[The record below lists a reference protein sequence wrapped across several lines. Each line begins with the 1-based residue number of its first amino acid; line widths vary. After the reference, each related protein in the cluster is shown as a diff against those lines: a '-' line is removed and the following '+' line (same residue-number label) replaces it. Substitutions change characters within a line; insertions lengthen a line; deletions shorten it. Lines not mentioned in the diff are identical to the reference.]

1 MTRNI
6 VSYNDFSYIRK
17 QIFFSNVILL
27 KKIFYL
33 YLYLFLDKLSK
44 MILDKTDVQIL
55 ELLQA
60 DALLTNKELADKLGK
75 TITPI
80 YERIRRLENE
90 GYITRYCA
98 IVDKNKIG
106 KSLVAFTNVQLK
118 QHAQTILLNFEKAIV
133 KFEEVMECYHMTGV
147 YDYLLK
153 IVVTDM
159 AAYQDFI
166 VNKLAKLTDIGTVQ
180 SSFVM
185 TEVKH
190 ETAYKIKPAR

>member
-1 MTRNI
+1 M
-6 VSYNDFSYIRK
+6 
-17 QIFFSNVILL
+17 L
-27 KKIFYL
+27 
-33 YLYLFLDKLSK
+33 
-44 MILDKTDVQIL
+44 LDKTDIRLL

-60 DALLTNKELADKLGK
+60 DARLTTKELADKLGK
-75 TITPI
+75 TVTPV
-80 YERIRRLENE
+80 YERKRRLENE
-90 GYITRYCA
+90 GFITRYTA

-106 KSLVAFTNVQLK
+106 KSLVAFTNVQLR
-118 QHAQTILLNFEKAIV
+118 QHAQQILLNFEKTIV

-153 IVVTDM
+153 VAVTDM

-190 ETAYKIKPAR
+190 ETAYKIKSA

>member
-1 MTRNI
+1 
-6 VSYNDFSYIRK
+6 
-17 QIFFSNVILL
+17 
-27 KKIFYL
+27 
-33 YLYLFLDKLSK
+33 
-44 MILDKTDVQIL
+44 MILDKTDIRLL

-60 DALLTNKELADKLGK
+60 DARLTIKELADKLGK
-75 TITPI
+75 SVTPV
-80 YERIRRLENE
+80 YERKRRLENE
-90 GYITRYCA
+90 GFITRYTA

-118 QHAQTILLNFEKAIV
+118 QHAQNILLNFEKAIV

-153 IVVTDM
+153 VAVTDM

-166 VNKLAKLTDIGTVQ
+166 VNKLARLTDIGTVQ
-180 SSFVM
+180 SSFIM

-190 ETAYKIKPAR
+190 ETAYKIKTG

>member
-1 MTRNI
+1 M
-6 VSYNDFSYIRK
+6 
-17 QIFFSNVILL
+17 L
-27 KKIFYL
+27 
-33 YLYLFLDKLSK
+33 
-44 MILDKTDVQIL
+44 LDKTDIRLL

-60 DALLTNKELADKLGK
+60 DARLTTKELADKLGK
-75 TITPI
+75 SVTPV
-80 YERIRRLENE
+80 YERKRRLENE
-90 GYITRYCA
+90 GFITRYTA

-106 KSLVAFTNVQLK
+106 KSLVAFTNVQLR
-118 QHAQTILLNFEKAIV
+118 QHAQQILLNFEKTIV

-153 IVVTDM
+153 VAVTDM

-190 ETAYKIKPAR
+190 ETAYKIKSA

>member
-1 MTRNI
+1 
-6 VSYNDFSYIRK
+6 
-17 QIFFSNVILL
+17 
-27 KKIFYL
+27 
-33 YLYLFLDKLSK
+33 
-44 MILDKTDVQIL
+44 MILDKTDIRLL
-55 ELLQA
+55 ELLQS
-60 DALLTNKELADKLGK
+60 DARLTTKELADKLGK
-75 TITPI
+75 SVTPV
-80 YERIRRLENE
+80 YERKRRLENE
-90 GYITRYCA
+90 GYITRYTA

-106 KSLVAFTNVQLK
+106 KSLVAFTNVQLR
-118 QHAQTILLNFEKAIV
+118 QHAQQILLNFEKTIV

-153 IVVTDM
+153 VAVTDM

-190 ETAYKIKPAR
+190 ETAYKIKTA

>member
-1 MTRNI
+1 M
-6 VSYNDFSYIRK
+6 
-17 QIFFSNVILL
+17 
-27 KKIFYL
+27 FYL
-33 YLYLFLDKLSK
+33 IFCIFPANTSFML
-44 MILDKTDVQIL
+44 LDKTDVQLL
-55 ELLQA
+55 ELLQS
-60 DALLTNKELADKLGK
+60 DALLTNKEMADKLGK

-80 YERIRRLENE
+80 YERIRRLEKE

-98 IVDKNKIG
+98 IVDKKKIG

-118 QHAQTILLNFEKAIV
+118 QHAQSILLSFEKAIV

-153 IVVTDM
+153 IVVADM
-159 AAYQDFI
+159 TAYHDFI

>member
-1 MTRNI
+1 M
-6 VSYNDFSYIRK
+6 
-17 QIFFSNVILL
+17 LL
-27 KKIFYL
+27 N
-33 YLYLFLDKLSK
+33 
-44 MILDKTDVQIL
+44 KTDIRLL

-60 DALLTNKELADKLGK
+60 DARLTTKELADKLGK
-75 TITPI
+75 SVTPV
-80 YERIRRLENE
+80 YERKRRLENE
-90 GYITRYCA
+90 GFITRYTA

-106 KSLVAFTNVQLK
+106 KSLVAFTNVQLR
-118 QHAQTILLNFEKAIV
+118 QHAQQILLNFEKTIV

-153 IVVTDM
+153 VAVTDM

-190 ETAYKIKPAR
+190 ETAYKIKTA

>member
-1 MTRNI
+1 M
-6 VSYNDFSYIRK
+6 V
-17 QIFFSNVILL
+17 
-27 KKIFYL
+27 
-33 YLYLFLDKLSK
+33 LDE
-44 MILDKTDVQIL
+44 TDVRIL

-75 TITPI
+75 SITPV
-80 YERIRRLENE
+80 YERIRRLEKE
-90 GYITRYCA
+90 GYITRYAA
-98 IVDKNKIG
+98 ILDKNKLG
-106 KSLVAFTNVQLK
+106 RNVVAFTNVQLK
-118 QHAQTILLNFEKAIV
+118 QHAQQILTSFEKSIV

-159 AAYQDFI
+159 NAYRDFI
-166 VNKLAKLTDIGTVQ
+166 VNKLAKLTDIATVQ

>member
-1 MTRNI
+1 
-6 VSYNDFSYIRK
+6 
-17 QIFFSNVILL
+17 
-27 KKIFYL
+27 
-33 YLYLFLDKLSK
+33 
-44 MILDKTDVQIL
+44 MILDKTDIRLL

-60 DALLTNKELADKLGK
+60 DARLTTKELADKLGK
-75 TITPI
+75 SITPV
-80 YERIRRLENE
+80 YERKKRLENE
-90 GYITRYCA
+90 GFITRYTA

-106 KSLVAFTNVQLK
+106 KSLVAFTNVQLR
-118 QHAQTILLNFEKAIV
+118 QHAQQILLNFEKTIV

-153 IVVTDM
+153 VAVTDM
-159 AAYQDFI
+159 SAYQDFI

-190 ETAYKIKPAR
+190 ETAYKIKMS

>member
-1 MTRNI
+1 
-6 VSYNDFSYIRK
+6 
-17 QIFFSNVILL
+17 
-27 KKIFYL
+27 
-33 YLYLFLDKLSK
+33 

-55 ELLQA
+55 ELLQS

-75 TITPI
+75 TVTPV

-90 GYITRYCA
+90 GYIARYCA
-98 IVDKNKIG
+98 IVDKNKVG
-106 KSLVAFTNVQLK
+106 KNLVAFTNVQLR
-118 QHAQTILLNFEKAIV
+118 QHAQSILLSFEKAIV
-133 KFEEVMECYHMTGV
+133 KFEEVMECYHMTGM

-153 IVVTDM
+153 VVVTDM
-159 AAYQDFI
+159 NEYQSFI
-166 VNKLAKLTDIGTVQ
+166 VNKLAKLADIGTVQ

>member
-1 MTRNI
+1 
-6 VSYNDFSYIRK
+6 
-17 QIFFSNVILL
+17 
-27 KKIFYL
+27 
-33 YLYLFLDKLSK
+33 
-44 MILDKTDVQIL
+44 MILDKTDIRLL
-55 ELLQA
+55 ELLQS
-60 DALLTNKELADKLGK
+60 DARLTTKELADKLGK
-75 TITPI
+75 SVTPV
-80 YERIRRLENE
+80 YERKRRLENE
-90 GYITRYCA
+90 GYITRYTA

-106 KSLVAFTNVQLK
+106 KSLVAFTNVQLR
-118 QHAQTILLNFEKAIV
+118 QHAQQILLNFEKTIV

-153 IVVTDM
+153 VAVTDM

-190 ETAYKIKPAR
+190 ETAYKIKEARQ